1 MSLQDTKRTNKKKGD
16 QTKNSRRRSNEEKTL
31 FAEILADKD
40 NKFLLVIDKLA
51 LKYPEIEMKKNNVTV
66 KEEDLKKISL
76 TKKLDIFITKL

>member
-40 NKFLLVIDKLA
+40 NKFLLVRL
-51 LKYPEIEMKKNNVTV
+51 EVSRNRNE
-66 KEEDLKKISL
+66 KE
-76 TKKLDIFITKL
+76 

>member
-76 TKKLDIFITKL
+76 TKKLDIFFTKL

>member
-51 LKYPEIEMKKNNVTV
+51 LKYPEIEMKKNNVTI

-76 TKKLDIFITKL
+76 TKKLDISITKL